1 MGDDVDHGPGVLG
14 PDQLLHQPG
23 QLTSRVLGPGQQP
36 QVVIV
41 TEVAVDGQNGQVW
54 SDLKRDNEINYFR
67 HVW

>member
-1 MGDDVDHGPGVLG
+1 MGDDVDQGPGVLG
-14 PDQLLHQPG
+14 PDQLLHKPG
-23 QLTSRVLGPGQQP
+23 QLTCRVLGPGQQP

-54 SDLKRDNEINYFR
+54 SDLKRENEINYFR